1 MSATTTFQPLG
12 GQPIEGATCVCI
24 GAGRFLRAV
33 LVPALR
39 EAGES
44 VIVAQPRGTSFGEY
58 MAARPPPSANTYE
71 VDCVAV
77 DGSVA
82 TTEQTIVAVGS
93 LGSAAGRAAFM
104 ALPPALPRLR
114 VIGVGV
120 TEAGVAMDSGSML
133 HLAEF
138 LHRCMQAN
146 PGDRNWK
153 LAVINT
159 DNVPDNGDKIGSFVR
174 GGSFV
179 AGLPA
184 AEGAAFAAWLD
195 ANVCFVN
202 SMVDRI
208 VAAREGESE
217 VPRAEPLPKK
227 ALVLEDLH
235 GALPAALAAAAGVV
249 VRSVAGEIETD
260 HCLKLRILNAVH
272 SAIVYLGAL
281 TPSLRTTDAV
291 IAHPAV
297 LAYCG
302 RLFEQDIA
310 TLGAELGMDV
320 QQAVRPIYD
329 EWIGR
334 LQHPHF
340 GLDCFWVTQN
350 ASQKLGIRF
359 WPTALAVL
367 KHTDRQPSDAL
378 VFAIAAMLRFLTPA
392 GAVAGGGEGEGVF
405 EGRMDVKDAADTKGR
420 VDYVRG
426 LAADAGAATYQYK
439 DGDGT
444 TPRAL
449 RPIGGGDATLEQVLA
464 AVLQV
469 LEPVAGFDACGAQQS
484 LDLAGRIAALLH
496 RMLSGGAGALDVLL
510 SLSHQA

>member
-58 MAARPPPSANTYE
+58 MAARPPQAASTYE
-71 VDCVAV
+71 VDCVAI

-82 TTEQTIVAVGS
+82 TTEQAIVAVGS
-93 LGSAAGRAAFM
+93 LGSAAGAAAFM
-104 ALPPALPRLR
+104 ALPPVLPRLR

-138 LHRCMQAN
+138 LHRCMQAK
-146 PGDRNWK
+146 PDRDWK

-174 GGSFV
+174 GGRYV
-179 AGLPA
+179 GGLPA
-184 AEGAAFAAWLD
+184 AEGAAFAVWLD
-195 ANVCFVN
+195 ASVCFVN

-217 VPRAEPLPKK
+217 VPRAEPLPAK

-235 GALPAALAAAAGVV
+235 GALPPALTAGIAGVV
-249 VRSVAGEIETD
+249 VRGATGEIETD

-272 SAIVYLGAL
+272 SAVVYLGAL
-281 TPSLRTTDAV
+281 TPALRTTDAV
-291 IAHPAV
+291 IEHPAV
-297 LAYCG
+297 IAYCG
-302 RLFEQDIA
+302 RLFDEDIA
-310 TLGAELGMDV
+310 AIGAELGMDV
-320 QQAVRPIYD
+320 QTAVRPIYD

-378 VFAIAAMLRFLTPA
+378 VFAIAAMLRYLTPA
-392 GAVAGGGEGEGVF
+392 GGAVAEGEGEGVF
-405 EGRMDVKDAADTKGR
+405 EGRMDEKDEKDTKGR

-449 RPIGGGDATLEQVLA
+449 RPVGGGDATLEQVLA
-464 AVLQV
+464 AVVQV
-469 LEPVAGFDACGAQQS
+469 LAPVAGFDAAAVEHTE
-484 LDLAGRIAALLH
+484 LAGRVAALLH
-496 RMLSGGAGALDVLL
+496 RMLSGGEGALDVLL
-510 SLSHQA
+510 SLSPHA